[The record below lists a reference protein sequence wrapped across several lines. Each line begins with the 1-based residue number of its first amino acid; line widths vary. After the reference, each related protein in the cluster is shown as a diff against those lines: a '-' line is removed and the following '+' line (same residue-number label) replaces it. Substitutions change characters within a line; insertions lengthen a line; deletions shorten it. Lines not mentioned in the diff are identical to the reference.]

1 MINFRWDNRTSVVIP
16 EEEVFYLVAFL
27 SSVPSPSSLS
37 LERNENLEI
46 QLQKN
51 KEILEFCH
59 SANIGMKQY
68 LPHHTTQEEWRAH
81 FGDKWETFCRR
92 KQAYD
97 PLAMLAPGQRIFQKA
112 PLPLL
117 WHCTWIIIHDYI
129 KLFFFFYA

>member
-16 EEEVFYLVAFL
+16 EEEDVFYLVAFL
-27 SSVPSPSSLS
+27 SSAPSPSKSS
-37 LERNENLEI
+37 ERNENLEI
-46 QLQKN
+46 ALKKN
-51 KEILEFCH
+51 KKIVEFCQ

-97 PLAMLAPGQRIFQKA
+97 PLAMLAPGQRIFHKA
-112 PLPLL
+112 PMPLL
-117 WHCTWIIIHDYI
+117 
-129 KLFFFFYA
+129 